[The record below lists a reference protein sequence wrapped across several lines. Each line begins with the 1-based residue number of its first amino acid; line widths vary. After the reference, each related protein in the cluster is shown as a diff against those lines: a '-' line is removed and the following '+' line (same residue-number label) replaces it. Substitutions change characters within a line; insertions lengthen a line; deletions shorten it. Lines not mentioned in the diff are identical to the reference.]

1 MNIQNN
7 KFIGVAMKKIFFSIN
22 IFLLFLTLI
31 LGCGKEEKQIEGS
44 PASEDVA
51 YKPTK
56 DIEIQQYNLEER
68 KKLASSKTPCDTLSL
83 MEYVLNNYEEGTY
96 LVDEDKISTYIIPKS
111 AVIYERSG
119 DTYIF
124 GVVAKSKEGERLI
137 EVKNI
142 VGYDASF
149 IDLDSTELGTAF
161 FYLTL
166 FKCNGDNTFDR
177 VWEALIPNHGGF
189 NKITKEMWRGKN
201 IPYIKA
207 NFHYGQGVGHFAYN
221 YFLVDGLLSQPHLLL
236 TYEGINFKRTM
247 TDANGDKYPDYIEYM
262 YLDTGNKIEV
272 VDTVTF
278 IWKDTVYVNTR
289 NPKQTRPF

>member
-1 MNIQNN
+1 
-7 KFIGVAMKKIFFSIN
+7 MKKIYLFLT
-22 IFLLFLTLI
+22 IFLLFLTL
-31 LGCGKEEKQIEGS
+31 LFGCGKEEEQKQIEGAPGS
-44 PASEDVA
+44 DEVA
-51 YKPTK
+51 YQPTK

-68 KKLASSKTPCDTLSL
+68 KKLATNRTPCDTLSL
-83 MEYVLNNYEEGTY
+83 MEFVLNNYEEGTY
-96 LVDEDKISTYIIPKS
+96 LVDEDKVYTYNIPKS
-111 AVIYERSG
+111 AVIYDRASG
-119 DTYIF
+119 ETYIF
-124 GVVAKSKEGERLI
+124 GVVAKSKKGERLI

-166 FKCNGDNTFDR
+166 FKCNGDNTFER

-189 NKITKEMWRGKN
+189 NKISKEAWRAKN
-201 IPYIKA
+201 IPYVKA
-207 NFHYGQGVGHFAYN
+207 NFHYGQGVGHFDYN
-221 YFLVDGLLSQPHLLL
+221 YFFIDGMLSQPHLLL

-272 VDTVTF
+272 IDTVTF
-278 IWKDTVYVNTR
+278 IWKDTCYVNTR